1 MEPCSCMQDPFAA
14 LPPELIPRRA
24 PKKSLL
30 RRVTCPGCGRIYRTN
45 RKTDLCMD
53 CERKGVRPPEL
64 PAAEEE

>member
-1 MEPCSCMQDPFAA
+1 MSKSEERDRELAMEPCSCIQDPFAA
-14 LPPELIPRRA
+14 LPPDLVPRPT

-53 CERKGVRPPEL
+53 L
-64 PAAEEE
+64 